1 MEKIKFLI
9 KKIGDKL
16 WNDAKKYIP
25 TEIPYY
31 LKIQTYI
38 FQIYGQLTIKK
49 QKVVPS
55 LE

>member
-1 MEKIKFLI
+1 MEKIKFN
-9 KKIGDKL
+9 KKIGDTNYGMMLKSIFQL
-16 WNDAKKYIP
+16 
-25 TEIPYY
+25 EIPYY